1 MTNTTSPPS
10 RPPAPRPLARRELL
24 QSLTLGA
31 AGAHL
36 LGCDSTPTT
45 TAASGAAAAPSSAPL
60 AASSAAPTAQKADG
74 QAYAPKGKPNP
85 VVKPGEYVFAAAYLD
100 HGHIYG
106 QCNGLTEAGATLKWV
121 FDPDPKKVA
130 EFVAKFPGVQVAP
143 SFEAILGDPAV
154 KLVTTAAIPA
164 QRGPIGIRVLE
175 SGRDYF
181 TDKPPFTTLEQLE
194 QAKRAVAATGKKFM
208 VYYSER
214 LHNEASMFATDLV
227 AQGAVGRVLQV
238 LGLGPHREG
247 QNRPPWFYQPDQY
260 GGILCDIGSHQ
271 FEQFLTY
278 SGATDAQVLHAAVA
292 NHAHPEQPGFEDFGE
307 ASLLGNNGATSYVRV
322 DWFTPKGLSTWG
334 DGRLIILGQKG
345 TIELRKYVDVARDKT
360 GNHVYLTDEK
370 GEQHFE
376 VEGKVGFRF
385 FGELILDCINRTEK
399 AMTQAHAFKAAELC
413 LKAQAAARRLG

>member
-1 MTNTTSPPS
+1 MSKTPLPP
-10 RPPAPRPLARRELL
+10 PPLARR
-24 QSLTLGA
+24 QFVQTFTLAA

-36 LGCDSTPTT
+36 VGCDAEPSVPA
-45 TAASGAAAAPSSAPL
+45 AASPAASATPAAAPPGAQP
-60 AASSAAPTAQKADG
+60 AAQKADG
-74 QAYAPKGKPNP
+74 QSYAPKGKANP
-85 VVKPGEYVFAAAYLD
+85 VVKPGEYIFAAAYLD

-121 FDPDPKKVA
+121 YDPDAKKVT

-143 SFEAILGDPAV
+143 SFEAILADPAV

-164 QRGPIGIRVLE
+164 QRGPIGCRVLE

-181 TDKPPFTTLEQLE
+181 TDKPPFTTLAQLD
-194 QAKRAVAATGKKFM
+194 QARRVVATTGKKFM

-214 LHNEASMFATDLV
+214 LHNESAMFATDLV

-247 QNRPPWFYQPDQY
+247 QGRPPWFYQRDQY

-271 FEQFLTY
+271 FEQFLTFT
-278 SGATDAQVLHAAVA
+278 GATDAQVLHAAVA
-292 NHAHPEQPGFEDFGE
+292 NHAHPDHSGFEDFGE
-307 ASLLGNNGATSYVRV
+307 ASLLGNNGATNYVRV

-334 DGRLIILGQKG
+334 DGRLIILGLKG
-345 TIELRKYVDVARDKT
+345 TIELRKYVDVARDKS
-360 GNHVYLTDEK
+360 GNHVYLTDEN
-370 GEQHFE
+370 GEHHFE

-385 FGELILDCINRTEK
+385 FGELILDCIHRTEK
-399 AMTQAHAFKAAELC
+399 AMTQAHAFKAAELA
-413 LKAQAAARRLG
+413 LKAQTAAKRLG